1 MRRNF
6 QRLNLCILSCHIKG
20 VELEHALLC
29 VISLY
34 LYMNHTCM
42 YKIYST
48 VSIAEGNIAVIVIIT

>member
-29 VISLY
+29 V
-34 LYMNHTCM
+34 
-42 YKIYST
+42 
-48 VSIAEGNIAVIVIIT
+48 